1 MKNIYLMLF
10 SVVFGFSAIAQTTN
24 PELTKKDT
32 RTVSK
37 ATSVVSLFSSASA
50 ATVIWQ
56 NDCSNITDWTLA
68 NTSIPP
74 IDWSIEMD
82 PAAIPVTALS
92 PFNSSTA
99 SNGYLFINSD
109 ATGGLDGDGTP
120 VECTAT
126 TPLIDLTGWPYV
138 QLTFSHNYRGWQDT
152 RAVRVSADG
161 GTSWTQF

>member
-1 MKNIYLMLF
+1 MCAFMFF
-10 SVVFGFSAIAQTTN
+10 SSAFAQTTT
-24 PELTKKDT
+24 PELTKKDF

-37 ATSVVSLFSSASA
+37 ATTNSVANSNFNSA
-50 ATVIWQ
+50 ATVIWSD
-56 NDCSNITDWTLA
+56 DCSDISTWTLT

-74 IDWSIEMD
+74 IDWSLEMD

-109 ATGGLDGDGTP
+109 ATGGGDGDGTP

-126 TPLIDLTGWPYV
+126 SPMIDLSGWPFV
-138 QLTFSHNYRGWQDT
+138 QLTFSHNYRWWQDT
-152 RAVRVSADG
+152 RAVRV
-161 GTSWTQF
+161 